1 MSTRKRIPELQSI
14 EFKGSKSVADYSKKS
29 RDLMRD
35 LAWEFHESSEEIK
48 AVLSR
53 QKGHPLL
60 FGLDVRIRAKRVA
73 SRLKRASEGSVG
85 VAAELVKFN
94 AEYKRQF
101 VEPAQEAKR
110 RQRKNS
116 WEM

>member
-1 MSTRKRIPELQSI
+1 MSSHDRIPELESI
-14 EFKGSKSVADYSKKS
+14 EFKGSKSIADYSTKGRNLL
-29 RDLMRD
+29 RDI
-35 LAWEFHESSEEIK
+35 AWEFHESSEEVK
-48 AVLSR
+48 AALSR

-60 FGLDVRIRAKRVA
+60 FGLDVRIRARRVA
-73 SRLKRASEGSVG
+73 ARLQRASEGAVG

-110 RQRKNS
+110 RQRKNN

>member
-1 MSTRKRIPELQSI
+1 MSTRRRIPELQSI
-14 EFKGSKSVADYSKKS
+14 EFKGSKSVADYSTKG
-29 RDLMRD
+29 RDLLREI
-35 LAWEFHESSEEIK
+35 AWEFHESSEELK
-48 AVLSR
+48 AALSR

-60 FGLDVRIRAKRVA
+60 FGLDVKIRAKRVA
-73 SRLKRASEGSVG
+73 SRLVRASEGAVG
-85 VAAELVKFN
+85 VAAELVKLN